1 MYTLYYSSG
10 SASMA
15 PHGVLAE
22 SGAPDTR
29 ARVDMAANK
38 HGDERYLRPKP
49 HGRVPTPAVDGKPPI
64 YEATAICLFLVDRH
78 PRVAMRPAIMPVLQ
92 QKQAA

>member
-1 MYTLYYSSG
+1 MNRVSHKKPSPEEALMYTLYYSPG

-15 PHGVLAE
+15 
-22 SGAPDTR
+22 
-29 ARVDMAANK
+29 
-38 HGDERYLRPKP
+38 P

-64 YEATAICLFLVDRH
+64 HEATAICLFIVDRH

-92 QKQAA
+92 QNRAA